1 MTDFD
6 AYVSGPFLPND
17 FYDPAYTG
25 GGPAHLHDFSGE
37 WFSGGLNA
45 EAEAEAQIIYDLG
58 EVMKIDRLA
67 LWNEDWVGFGTG
79 RLSTSADGVNY
90 SGPTWF
96 QPANMFWYQDE
107 DHYYGVQV
115 FELGVR
121 DARYVKLDIS
131 DCSQPEPESAWWEAP
146 GPELC
151 GIGEVAFA
159 TTTRVTARHARTPR
173 HRPRWPRLQPPQA
186 RCLVTRY
193 GRKRRAPLRRG
204 FCFPSRAPR
213 SRYFVSSSVSRNT
226 RLAQT
231 SGASLFFS
239 ARLFGSRSSAPRS
252 ARRTSVEPSF
262 LACIQHSL
270 VPAKTRRS
278 PSTELYV
285 WGSTPLQ
292 MP

>member
-1 MTDFD
+1 MVLRICTILLVNGF
-6 AYVSGPFLPND
+6 
-17 FYDPAYTG
+17 PAGST
-25 GGPAHLHDFSGE
+25 
-37 WFSGGLNA
+37 A
-45 EAEAEAQIIYDLG
+45 EGEAEAQIIYDLG

-96 QPANMFWYQDE
+96 QPANMFWCQDE

-121 DARYVKLDIS
+121 DARYVKLDIFRLLAALNRN
-131 DCSQPEPESAWWEAP
+131 PLGGRRP

-159 TTTRVTARHARTPR
+159 TTTRVPEPGTLALLGIALAGLGFSR
-173 HRPRWPRLQPPQA
+173 QQA